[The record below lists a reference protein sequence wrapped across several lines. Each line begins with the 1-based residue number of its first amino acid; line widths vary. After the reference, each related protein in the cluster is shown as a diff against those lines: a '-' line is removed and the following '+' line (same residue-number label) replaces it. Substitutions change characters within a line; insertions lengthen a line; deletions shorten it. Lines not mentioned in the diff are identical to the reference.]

1 MRRLTLTLMLLVA
14 LAGCQRPPMTVPGVF
29 GSGELDPLADL
40 PDAQRTNAV
49 TLYFATDR
57 VYDNAQDDWRTYT
70 RRRGSGMDLGTIRVA
85 FGPDDA
91 WPSIVAATRGQRD
104 GKQHRPRIE
113 AIDRLGRL
121 ARTTIAQPN
130 ATPAPANE
138 PLPASPDAFI
148 AQLNA
153 SLKQSP
159 GKAINVYIHGFKV
172 NFAQGALTTAEY
184 DLYTGGL
191 GPFILYS
198 WPSYDSLFEYSH
210 DRDSVRYTTAHARQF
225 FEFLADQIDAGKLD
239 AQRINVIA
247 HSTGAEVI
255 GSVLRELALMSRD
268 LSPDERKNKWR
279 IGSVLLIAPDISVDV
294 ARERVLKEDLR
305 GMYDQIVVYSS
316 LHDRA
321 LEWAARMLYRTP
333 RLGSVRE
340 QDFTEQDRYWLAQA
354 TGVALIDSDSA
365 PYHGFVNHSH
375 HRFSP
380 AVSSDVILCLRS
392 SLTPAQR
399 GLVREPG
406 KVLWRFA
413 EDYSRRATE
422 AAKRVYQSNAL
433 PTTDP

>member
-1 MRRLTLTLMLLVA
+1 MRHLPLILMLLAA
-14 LAGCQRPPMTVPGVF
+14 LTGCQRPPMTVPGVF
-29 GSGELDPLADL
+29 ASGKIDPLADV
-40 PDAQRTNAV
+40 PEAERTNAV
-49 TLYFATDR
+49 TLFFATDR
-57 VYDNAQDDWRTYT
+57 VYDESKNDWRQYT
-70 RRRGSGMDLGTIRVA
+70 RLRSSGLDLGTIEIA

-91 WPSIVAATRGQRD
+91 WPSIVAATRGRP
-104 GKQHRPRIE
+104 GGERHRPRIE
-113 AIDRLGRL
+113 QIDRLGKL

-130 ATPAPANE
+130 VKPAPTNE
-138 PLPASPDAFI
+138 PIPPSPDAFVS
-148 AQLNA
+148 QLNQA
-153 SLKQSP
+153 LERSA
-159 GKAINVYIHGFKV
+159 GKDITVYIHGFKV
-172 NFAQGALTTAEY
+172 GFAQGALTAAEY

-198 WPSYDSLFEYSH
+198 WPSYNSLFEYSH

-225 FEFLADQIDAGKLD
+225 FEFLADQINAGKLD
-239 AQRINVIA
+239 AETIHVLA

-255 GSVLRELALMSRD
+255 GSVLRELALMSRE
-268 LSPDERKNKWR
+268 LTPDQRRAKWR

-305 GMYDQIVVYSS
+305 GMYEQIVVYSS

-321 LEWAARMLYRTP
+321 LDWAARVLYRTA

-340 QDFTEQDRYWLAQA
+340 DDFSEQDRYWLSQA
-354 TGVALIDSDSA
+354 ADVALIDSDSA

-392 SLTPAQR
+392 SLGPAQR

-406 KVLWRFA
+406 QVLWRFA
-413 EDYSRRATE
+413 DDYPQRATE
-422 AAKRVYQSNAL
+422 AARRVYGPPAQ
-433 PTTDP
+433 P